1 MDFNYF
7 KKIRYDKPEDLA
19 GIEPYDCFIS
29 AYVDSE
35 RVKVPASIIPC
46 KEHWWVCDDIGEV
59 AAAEAMQG
67 ARTFCVTEDNDGGI
81 SDALKTSGHNRI
93 CVDITGFA
101 IPEMLVLFRFLSL
114 KGYKKIDFLYTEPN
128 QYKHNEHTQFTEG
141 FSTVKQV
148 FGYRGAHNSNMDRD
162 YLIIAAGYDHSCII
176 QVANSKKSAKKVMM
190 FGFPPS
196 SPGMFQENILRAHKA
211 EPAVGEE
218 CFKNLDLNIYAPAND
233 PFSTAQAL
241 KEYMLQL
248 TKKHPTNVYF
258 APLSSKPQALGIA
271 LYYLWVTKNNPM
283 IEWSIIYPYCT
294 KYIHNTTSG
303 IARIWRYEVELP

>member
-19 GIEPYDCFIS
+19 GIEPYDCYTS

-46 KEHWWVCDDIGEV
+46 KEHWWVCDDSNGLATI
-59 AAAEAMQG
+59 EAKHG
-67 ARTFCVTEDNDGGI
+67 IRTFSMAEDSDGGI
-81 SDALKTSGHNRI
+81 SATLLAVGHRRI

-101 IPEMLVLFRFLSL
+101 IPEMLVIFRFLSL
-114 KGYKKIDFLYTEPN
+114 RGYKNIDFLYTEPN
-128 QYKHNEHTQFTEG
+128 QYKQNENTQFTEG
-141 FSTVKQV
+141 FSAVKQV
-148 FGYRGAHNSNMDRD
+148 YGYRGTHNSNMDRD

-241 KEYMLQL
+241 KEYMSQL
-248 TKKHPTNVYF
+248 RSKHPTNVYF

-271 LYYLWVTKNNPM
+271 LFYLWEIKDNPM
-283 IEWSIIYPYCT
+283 IEWSVIYPYCSR
-294 KYIHNTTSG
+294 YMHNTTSG